1 MMTRTR
7 LCLLVCLILAQAC
20 LAAGGQSL
28 QKGDYAAVIGD
39 SITEQK
45 KYSVFIEDYLVM
57 CQPAADLTATQ
68 FGWSGETS
76 WGYAA
81 RMANDTLR
89 FKPTVA
95 TTCFGMNDG
104 GYGPP
109 NPDRLRMYEENQ
121 TKIVRE
127 LKQAGAH
134 LIVVGSPGCVDVATF
149 RNHNRQAAETY
160 NKTLAQERDIAREVA
175 QKEGVAFADVYDPMH
190 SAMLASEQK
199 YGAGYHVA
207 GGDGVH
213 PDDNGHLIMAYAFLK
228 GLGCNGEIGTITV
241 NLADGKAEASEGHKV
256 LSSSN
261 GTVEIESSR
270 YPFCLFGDNPKDPRS
285 TRGILE
291 FVPFNQ
297 DLNRFMLV
305 VNGAK
310 GDHVKV
316 TWGNHSKEFTAEQ
329 LAKGINLAA
338 EFLDNP
344 FVEPFRRVE
353 DQVRRKQDFE
363 TPLVKAVINEAPRVE
378 QSCPAAKPAIENG
391 IDEGI
396 RSDKDFSKAL
406 TAAVLPVKHTIRIE
420 VGQ

>member
-1 MMTRTR
+1 MNR
-7 LCLLVCLILAQAC
+7 LATGLLGLSISTTVC
-20 LAAGGQSL
+20 LAAGEQQL
-28 QKGDYAAVIGD
+28 QKGDYVAVIGD

-45 KYSVFIEDYLVM
+45 KYSVFIEDYILM
-57 CQPAADLTATQ
+57 CQPAHDLRTTQ

-81 RMANDTLR
+81 RMDNDTLR
-89 FKPTVA
+89 FKPTAA

-109 NPDRLRMYEENQ
+109 NPDRIRMYTENQ
-121 TKIVRE
+121 TKIVRD

-149 RNHNRQAAETY
+149 HNHNREAAETY
-160 NKTLAQERDIAREVA
+160 NKTLAQERDIAKQVA
-175 QKEGVAFADVYDPMH
+175 QKEGVAFADVFEPMH
-190 SAMLASEQK
+190 SAMLAAEQK
-199 YGAGYHVA
+199 YGTGYHVA

-241 NLADGKAEASEGHKV
+241 SLTDGQAQVTDGHKI

-261 GTVEIESSR
+261 GDIEVESTR
-270 YPFCLFGDNPKDPRS
+270 YPFCFFGDNSKDPHS

-297 DLNRFMLV
+297 DLNRFMLIV
-305 VNGAK
+305 KGVKGERAK
-310 GDHVKV
+310 VS
-316 TWGNHSKEFTAEQ
+316 WGNASKDFPVEQ
-329 LAKGINLAA
+329 LEKGINLAA

-344 FVEPFRRVE
+344 FSEPFRRVE
-353 DQVRRKQDFE
+353 DQVRRKQELE
-363 TPLVKAVINEAPRVE
+363 TPLVKGVINQAPRVE
-378 QSCPAAKPAIENG
+378 HSVPAEKEALERAIN
-391 IDEGI
+391 EGI
-396 RSDKDFSKAL
+396 ECDKDLSSAL
-406 TAAVLPVKHTIRIE
+406 KAAVVPVRHTIRIE
-420 VGQ
+420 VLR

>member
-1 MMTRTR
+1 MTTPFR
-7 LCLLVCLILAQAC
+7 LGLLVCLALTPAC
-20 LAAGGQSL
+20 FAVGEQHL
-28 QKGDYAAVIGD
+28 QKGDYVAVIGD

-45 KYSVFIEDYLVM
+45 KYSVFIEDYLLM
-57 CQPAADLTATQ
+57 CQPAEDLTATQ

-76 WGYAA
+76 WGYEA
-81 RMANDTLR
+81 RMNNDTLR

-109 NPDRLRMYEENQ
+109 NPDRIRMYSENQ
-121 TKIVRE
+121 AKIVRE

-149 RNHNRQAAETY
+149 HNHNRQAAETY

-175 QKEGVAFADVYDPMH
+175 QKEGVAFADVFDPMQ
-190 SAMLASEQK
+190 SAMLAAEQK
-199 YGAGYHVA
+199 YGTGYHVA

-228 GLGCNGEIGTITV
+228 ALGCNGEIGTITV
-241 NLADGKAEASEGHKV
+241 NLADGQAQASEGHKV
-256 LSSSN
+256 LSSNN
-261 GTVEIESSR
+261 GSLEIESSR
-270 YPFCLFGDNPKDPRS
+270 YPFCFFGDNPKETRS
-285 TRGILE
+285 TRGILA
-291 FVPFNQ
+291 FVPFNK

-316 TWGNHSKEFTAEQ
+316 TWGNHSKEFSADQ
-329 LAKGINLAA
+329 LSKGINLAA

-353 DQVRRKQDFE
+353 DQVRRKQELE

-378 QSCPAAKPAIENG
+378 QSAPAAKQALESGIEAG
-391 IDEGI
+391 IQC
-396 RSDKDFSKAL
+396 DKDLSKAL
-406 TAAVLPVKHTIRIE
+406 TAAVVPVKHTIRIE

>member
-1 MMTRTR
+1 MNRVTTG
-7 LCLLVCLILAQAC
+7 LLVLSTLGAAC
-20 LAAGGQSL
+20 LAADQPL
-28 QKGDYAAVIGD
+28 QKGDYVAVIGD

-45 KYSVFIEDYLVM
+45 KYSVFIEDYLLM
-57 CQPAADLTATQ
+57 CRPAQDLRATQ
-68 FGWSGETS
+68 FGWGGETS

-81 RMANDTLR
+81 RMENDTLR
-89 FKPTVA
+89 FKPTAA

-109 NPDRLRMYEENQ
+109 NPDRIRMYAENQ

-149 RNHNRQAAETY
+149 HNHNREAAETY
-160 NKTLAQERDIAREVA
+160 NKTLAQERDIAKEVA
-175 QKEGVAFADVYDPMH
+175 EKEGVAFADVFDPLH
-190 SAMLASEQK
+190 SAMQAAEQK

-228 GLGCNGEIGTITV
+228 GLGCNGEIGSITI
-241 NLADGKAEASEGHKV
+241 NLADGKAEASDGHKI
-256 LSSSN
+256 LSASN
-261 GTVEIESSR
+261 GTVEIESTR
-270 YPFCLFGDNPKDPRS
+270 YPFCFFGDNPKDTHS

-305 VNGAK
+305 VKGVK
-310 GDHVKV
+310 GDRVKV
-316 TWGNHSKEFTAEQ
+316 SWGNASKEFSAEQ
-329 LAKGINLAA
+329 LEKGINLAA

-344 FVEPFRRVE
+344 FSEPFRRVE
-353 DQVRRKQDFE
+353 DQVRRKQELE

-378 QSCPAAKPAIENG
+378 HSVPPEKEPLERAIAAG
-391 IDEGI
+391 IQC
-396 RSDKDFSKAL
+396 DKDLSAAL
-406 TAAVLPVKHTIRIE
+406 TTAVVPVKHMIRIE
-420 VGQ
+420 VAR